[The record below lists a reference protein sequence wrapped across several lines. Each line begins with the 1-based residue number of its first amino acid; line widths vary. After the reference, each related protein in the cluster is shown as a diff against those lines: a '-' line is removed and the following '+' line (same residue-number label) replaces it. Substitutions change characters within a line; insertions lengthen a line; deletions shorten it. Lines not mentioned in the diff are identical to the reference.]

1 MDLDKNK
8 KPGNHPDI
16 VVVGE
21 LNVDLILT
29 GLASFLE
36 MGTSKLSKDMSFTL
50 GSASAI
56 FASNI
61 ARLGPKVGFLGKI
74 GDDFLGEYII
84 HCLESSHVDTARIIR
99 DKKEK
104 TGICVSIS
112 FPENYAMASYPGVRE
127 TFKLSD
133 VDFDYVAKARH
144 MHLSSYYLQT
154 GMMPGCAKLFR
165 GAKELGLTTSFDS
178 DSDPSGKWDHSILET
193 LKYVDVFLPNETEAL
208 NISKCSDIVSALNML
223 SEIVDTVVI
232 KSGKHGAWVKNRYKT
247 IHVKAFDIDVVDT
260 TGAGDSFNS
269 GFIYQYL
276 NGSDIEQCAIW
287 GNACAAISTTK
298 PGGTAAFPNIAEL
311 QQFLSERTEEMKNI
325 IQIET

>member
-1 MDLDKNK
+1 MDPDKK
-8 KPGNHPDI
+8 KSSANHPDV

-36 MGTSKLSKDMSFTL
+36 MGTCKLSKDMSFTL

-61 ARLGPKVGFLGKI
+61 ARLGTKVGFLGKI
-74 GDDFLGEYII
+74 GDDILGEFII
-84 HCLESSHVDTARIIR
+84 QCLESGNVDTARIIR
-99 DKKEK
+99 DKNEK

-133 VDFDYVAKARH
+133 VDFDYVATARH
-144 MHLSSYYLQT
+144 MHLSSYYLQP
-154 GMMPGCAKLFR
+154 MLIPGCAELFR
-165 GAKELGLTTSFDS
+165 RAKELGLTTSFDS
-178 DSDPSGKWDHSILET
+178 DTDPSGRWDDSILET

-208 NISKCSDIVSALNML
+208 KISGCSDIESALQRL
-223 SEIVDTVVI
+223 SEIVGTVVI
-232 KSGKHGAWVKNRYKT
+232 KSGKNGARVKQREKT
-247 IHVKAFDIDVVDT
+247 IHVKAFKDIDVVDT

-276 NGSDIEQCAIW
+276 QGADLETCTLW
-287 GNACAAISTTK
+287 GNACAAISTTQ
-298 PGGTAAFPNIAEL
+298 PGGTAAFPDIDRLQRFFAEKAAEIK
-311 QQFLSERTEEMKNI
+311 QMFD
-325 IQIET
+325 